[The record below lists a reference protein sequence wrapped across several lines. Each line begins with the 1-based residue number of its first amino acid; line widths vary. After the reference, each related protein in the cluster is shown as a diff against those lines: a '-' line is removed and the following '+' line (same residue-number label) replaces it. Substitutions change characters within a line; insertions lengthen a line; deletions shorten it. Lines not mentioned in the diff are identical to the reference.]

1 MKTLFI
7 GGGVMAEAML
17 SRAIARGSLTPGEV
31 RVAEPVEERRR
42 YLQERY
48 AVATSAQ
55 NQEVVKDAEMVVLSV
70 KPQQVSAVFKDIGGH
85 LAKDQTVLSIIAGM
99 PLARLTSGL
108 DHQAVVRVMPNT
120 PAQVGAGVS
129 VWTATSAVSRG
140 GREAAAALLSSM
152 GSEFY
157 VEDEAYLDMATAISG
172 SGPAYVF
179 SFMEALTSAAVELG
193 ILREMAGTMVL
204 ETVLGSALLA
214 KKTGEDP
221 ALLRERVTSPGG
233 TTAEALAALER
244 TGFRQSVLEGVMAAY
259 RRAQEL
265 AQESA
270 QESGGPR

>member
-1 MKTLFI
+1 MKTSII

-17 SRAIARGSLTPGEV
+17 SRAIAGGSLTPREV

-48 AVATSAQ
+48 SVAASAQ
-55 NQEVVKDAEMVVLSV
+55 NQEVVKDAGMVVLSV
-70 KPQQVSAVFKDIGGH
+70 KPQQVNAVLNDIGGH
-85 LAKDQTVLSIIAGM
+85 LTKDQTVLSIVAGV

-129 VWTATSAVSRG
+129 VWTATAAVG
-140 GREAAAALLSSM
+140 KDGRDAAVALLSSM

-193 ILREMAGTMVL
+193 IPREMANTMVL

-214 KKTGEDP
+214 KKTGDDP

-233 TTAEALAALER
+233 TTAEALRTLER

-265 AQESA
+265 AQES
-270 QESGGPR
+270 GGPQ